1 MGNLFIVIFR
11 WVRAWPCV
19 SCGWAAALPPLC
31 GFVTT
36 WR

>member
-1 MGNLFIVIFR
+1 MGNLPVVIFR
-11 WVRAWPCV
+11 WARARSSV
-19 SCGWAAALPPLC
+19 SHCWAAALPPLC